1 MFRAEEVTKAV
12 ADRTVGEWL
21 AGQALNVVHVGIFDT
36 SGTLREK
43 RLSAAAATRALQ
55 DGWSFVD
62 AIEWWDPAD
71 QTWRAGGS
79 EHQPATVDPESGRP
93 YPFEQNAGL
102 FIADFDGPLRDLS
115 PRAQLAR
122 IVDRARELAIEVE
135 VGWEFECIV
144 LNQEEPLVPAMTTNR
159 CWSALTAAAEAETLN
174 ELASLLGKGAV
185 PVDHLCAE
193 LGPGCLELAIQHGPA
208 MRSAD
213 DAALA
218 KLFTKAF
225 FQRRSQT
232 ATFMAQVGEGF
243 PGLGGHPS
251 LSFRSTTDGQPL
263 LTDGPGELT
272 KTAMSAIAGVVAGL
286 PELLLMAAPNPN
298 SYRRYAPG
306 NWAPST
312 ATWGIGNYSCGLRVV
327 ADRNSRLELR
337 VPGADTNPHLCLAM
351 FLGAA
356 ILGIEQDMQPP
367 PPVNPPADGRLA
379 DSPLPKSLMHAIE
392 RFATSPAALEL
403 FGNRFVDHYVGSRTA
418 EEEACR
424 RFVPVGERNRY
435 LHDV

>member
-1 MFRAEEVTKAV
+1 MIGAEQVTNAQGWDV
-12 ADRTVGEWL
+12 L
-21 AGQALNVVHVGIFDT
+21 HVGIFDT

-43 RLSAAAATRALQ
+43 RLSKEAGTRALW
-55 DGWSFVD
+55 DGWSFID
-62 AIEWWDPAD
+62 AIQWWDPVD
-71 QTWRAGGS
+71 QTWKAGGS
-79 EHQPATVDPESGRP
+79 EHQPATIDPTSGRP
-93 YPFEQNAGL
+93 YPFEPNAGL

-122 IVDRARELAIEVE
+122 MVDRAAELGLSAE

-144 LNQEEPLVPAMTTNR
+144 LDQVEPLVPAMATNR
-159 CWSALTAAAEAETLN
+159 CWSALTAAAEADTLHD
-174 ELASLLGKGAV
+174 LVDLLGKGAI

-193 LGPGCLELAIQHGPA
+193 LGPGCLELAIRHGPA
-208 MRSAD
+208 IRSAD

-225 FQRRSQT
+225 FQRRAKT
-232 ATFMAQVGEGF
+232 ATFMAQLGEGF

-251 LSFRSTTDGQPL
+251 LSFRSTTDGRPL
-263 LTDGPGELT
+263 LTDGPRELT
-272 KTAMSAIAGVVAGL
+272 KTALSAIAGVMAGL
-286 PELLLMAAPNPN
+286 PDLLVMAAPNPN

-327 ADRNSRLELR
+327 ADNDRDARLEFR
-337 VPGADTNPHLCLAM
+337 IPGADTNPHLCLAM

-356 ILGIEQDMQPP
+356 ILGIEQATQPP
-367 PPVNPPADGRLA
+367 PPVNAPTDGRLA
-379 DSPLPKSLMHAIE
+379 SQKLPQTLLHAIE
-392 RFATSPAALEL
+392 RFASSPFALEL
-403 FGNRFVDHYVGSRTA
+403 FGNRFVDHYAGSRTA

-424 RFVPVGERNRY
+424 RFVPDGERNRY
-435 LHDV
+435 LHEV